1 MVYLA
6 DAEYGC
12 LQSEIVHA
20 RNMLFT
26 AITRSR
32 AWIRITGVGNAM
44 ELIEKEIIECKNRN
58 YALEFDIMSEE
69 EIREL
74 NLLNKGNLEKKNKQI
89 KMVKEL
95 QMS

>member
-1 MVYLA
+1 MYTYIAKGNEKPMVYLA

-32 AWIRITGVGNAM
+32 AWIRIAGVGNAM
-44 ELIEKEIIECKNRN
+44 ELIEKEIMNNIYIPHLKWGSRK
-58 YALEFDIMSEE
+58 S
-69 EIREL
+69 RS
-74 NLLNKGNLEKKNKQI
+74 
-89 KMVKEL
+89 VT
-95 QMS
+95 